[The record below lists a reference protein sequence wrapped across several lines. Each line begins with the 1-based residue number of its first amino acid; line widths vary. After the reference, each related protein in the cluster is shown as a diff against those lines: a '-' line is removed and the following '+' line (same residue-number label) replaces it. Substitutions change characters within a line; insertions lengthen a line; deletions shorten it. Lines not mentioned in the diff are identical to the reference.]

1 MRPAEAFAAE
11 AAVPTSLTVR
21 HWSTEEWFANQA
33 QWDELVARSC
43 TDALFL
49 SWDWLTNWW
58 RVFGDM
64 VGGNADVLAFYR
76 GAQLVGLAPLY
87 HRRLRRIGVV
97 PTHSVQMIGIAWRDP
112 EPLIS
117 EYLDVIAAAP
127 DLAAV
132 RDACVAHLVAQP
144 GWNELVIAFTGTGAE
159 WGAAYQ
165 RHAAAAGR
173 YVRELDRSVT
183 YQADLRQGFESYL
196 KELRQSTR
204 RSLWNLRRRLG
215 SDGAVRLEAV
225 ALAEIDGAFAD
236 LNRLH
241 LLRWN
246 KPAFI
251 GKRLD
256 FHRQLAH
263 GLAASGALTMSRL
276 WVNGKVVS
284 VLYDVCKGIRQYNI
298 KMAFDPNF
306 STQVSLGLIHLGYA
320 MELAAERRVAS
331 YDFLAGPGRS
341 SDFKRLL
348 SQQRY
353 ELSCVQILRGSL
365 LPPLYRWRDRMRR
378 IDSPPVE

>member
-1 MRPAEAFAAE
+1 
-11 AAVPTSLTVR
+11 VR
-21 HWSTEEWFANQA
+21 HWSTAEWLAGQG
-33 QWDELVARSC
+33 QWDALVARSC

-58 RVFGDM
+58 RVFGDL
-64 VGGNADVLAFYR
+64 VGGQADILAVYR

-87 HRRLRRIGVV
+87 HRRLWRNGIFS
-97 PTHSVQMIGIAWRDP
+97 THSVQMIGIAWRDAV
-112 EPLIS
+112 PLIS
-117 EYLDVIAAAP
+117 EYLDVIAAAE

-132 RDACVAHLVAQP
+132 REACVAHLAAQG
-144 GWNELVIAFTGTGAE
+144 GWNELVIAFTGTGAQ
-159 WGAAYQ
+159 WGEAYE
-165 RHAAAAGR
+165 RHAAGAGR

-183 YQADLRQGFESYL
+183 YQADLSQGFAAYL

-215 SDGAVRLEAV
+215 DEGAVRLEAV
-225 ALAEIDGAFAD
+225 APAQIDGAFAD

-251 GKRLD
+251 GKRLE

-263 GLAASGALTMSRL
+263 RLHDTQDLVMTRL

-284 VLYDVCKGIRQYNI
+284 VLYDVCKRARQYNI

-306 STQVSLGLIHLGYA
+306 STQVSLGLIHLGFA
-320 MELAAERRVAS
+320 MEQAAARGVAS

-348 SQQRY
+348 SQKRY
-353 ELSCVQILRGSL
+353 ELSCVQIVRGPV
-365 LPPLYRWRDRMRR
+365 LPVLYRWRDRMRR
-378 IDSPPVE
+378 TDSPPVE

>member
-1 MRPAEAFAAE
+1 MRPAEKLPDAIA
-11 AAVPTSLTVR
+11 PRGPLSVR
-21 HWSTEEWFANQA
+21 HWSMAEWFARQA
-33 QWDELVARSC
+33 QWDELVQRAC

-76 GAQLVGLAPLY
+76 GEQLVGIAPLY
-87 HRRLRRIGVV
+87 HRRLRRNGVLV
-97 PTHSVQMIGIAWRDP
+97 TRSVQMIGIAWRDAG
-112 EPLIS
+112 PLIS
-117 EYLDVIAAAP
+117 EYLDVIATSE

-132 RDACVAHLVAQP
+132 REACVAHLVAQP
-144 GWNELVIAFTGTGAE
+144 DWNELVIAFTGTGTE
-159 WGAAYQ
+159 WGEAYTQ
-165 RHAAAAGR
+165 QARGGGR

-183 YQADLRQGFESYL
+183 YQADLSQGFAAYL

-215 SDGAVRLEAV
+215 TAGSVRLEAV
-225 ALAEIDGAFAD
+225 GRAQLDGAFAD

-246 KPAFI
+246 KPAFV
-251 GKRLD
+251 GKRLE
-256 FHRQLAH
+256 FHRALAER
-263 GLAASGALTMSRL
+263 LIETADLKMSRL

-284 VLYDVCKGIRQYNI
+284 VLYDVCKKARQYNI

-320 MELAAERRVAS
+320 MELAAGEGVAR

-353 ELSCVQILRGSL
+353 ELSCVQIVRGPV
-365 LPPLYRWRDRMRR
+365 LPTLYRWRDHMRR
-378 IDSPPVE
+378 FDSPPVE

>member
-1 MRPAEAFAAE
+1 MRPAEKLPE
-11 AAVPTSLTVR
+11 AIAPPLPLSVR
-21 HWSTEEWFANQA
+21 HWGTAEWFARQA
-33 QWDELVARSC
+33 EWDALVRRAC

-64 VGGNADVLAFYR
+64 VGGTADVLAFYR
-76 GAQLVGLAPLY
+76 GEELVGIAPLY
-87 HRRLRRIGVV
+87 YRRLRRNGLLM
-97 PTHSVQMIGIAWRDP
+97 TSSVQMIGIAWRDAD
-112 EPLIS
+112 PLIS
-117 EYLDVIAAAP
+117 EYLDVIATRE

-132 RDACVAHLVAQP
+132 RAACVAHLVAQP
-144 GWNELVIAFTGTGAE
+144 GWNELVIAFTGTGTE
-159 WGAAYQ
+159 WGEAYTQ
-165 RHAAAAGR
+165 QALSGGR

-183 YQADLRQGFESYL
+183 YQANLSQGFAAYL

-215 SDGAVRLEAV
+215 TEGSVRLEAV
-225 ALAEIDGAFAD
+225 GRAEIDAAFAD

-263 GLAASGALTMSRL
+263 RLIETADLKMSRL

-284 VLYDVCKGIRQYNI
+284 VLYDVCKKARQYNI

-306 STQVSLGLIHLGYA
+306 SSQVSLGLIHLGYA
-320 MELAAERRVAS
+320 MEQAAGEGVAL

-348 SQQRY
+348 SQERY
-353 ELSCVQILRGSL
+353 ELSCVQIVRGPV
-365 LPPLYRWRDRMRR
+365 LPTLYRWRDHLRR
-378 IDSPPVE
+378 VDSPPVE